1 MHESFGARLRQR
13 REEQAIALVT
23 IANQTKIKM
32 SLFEELERDN
42 VSHWP
47 PGLFRRA
54 YIRSYALAIGLD
66 AESVV
71 REFLAVHPDPTEVV
85 EAPETADTIAER
97 AAGSA
102 PPTRLRSMVSSAL
115 TTLSRSRRAQTVAP
129 PPPPAS
135 AVTVAVPWNSEP
147 RPTAAPSDPDLAAVA
162 HVCTEFG
169 RVATVTEVRT
179 LLHKAARLLHAI
191 GVIVWVWDKDAEEL
205 KPAIVHGYP
214 DKVVAHLPPVRRD
227 ADNATAVAFRS
238 AQPCE
243 ITGNDQTS
251 GALVVP
257 LLTAAGCAGVLALE
271 LQHGI
276 EQTALVRMAATI
288 FAALLAR
295 VISSQ
300 ELKETYAPEVVEA
313 KA

>member
-1 MHESFGARLRQR
+1 MYETFGARLRRR

-23 IANQTKIKM
+23 IANQTKIKS

-47 PGLFRRA
+47 SGLFRRA
-54 YIRSYALAIGLD
+54 YIRAYAAAIGLD
-66 AESVV
+66 PEAVV
-71 REFLAVHPDPTEVV
+71 REFLAVHPDP
-85 EAPETADTIAER
+85 AEIIEPPV
-97 AAGSA
+97 ANGVSAEKLAGSG
-102 PPTRLRSMVSSAL
+102 PPTRLRSIVSSAF
-115 TTLSRSRRAQTVAP
+115 TSFSRSRRASASETLSQRAQT
-129 PPPPAS
+129 PPANPP
-135 AVTVAVPWNSEP
+135 VPDSEASI
-147 RPTAAPSDPDLAAVA
+147 AAASSDPDLAAVA

-169 RVATVTEVRT
+169 RVATVTEVQS
-179 LLHKAARLLHAI
+179 LLQKAARLLHAI
-191 GVIVWVWDKDAEEL
+191 GVIVWVWDKDTEEL

-214 DKVVAHLPPVRRD
+214 EKVVAHLPAVRRD

-238 AQPCE
+238 AQTCE
-243 ITGNDQTS
+243 INGNDHTS

-276 EQTALVRMAATI
+276 EQTALVRVAATI

-295 VISSQ
+295 FIGDPALNNRNLGRSVAS
-300 ELKETYAPEVVEA
+300 
-313 KA
+313 